1 MRWKIIIVIVGSLV
15 LASNGFAEP
24 AEPTEET
31 QPTWRL
37 GNLTPGGRWLVKT
50 LPRHIANDIKYTF
63 WNPWHMLALAV
74 GAGVTVGVH
83 QVDDDIQDFF
93 ESEDRLGVAGDIFNV
108 MGNNYVL
115 AGATVSAFIGAKIAD
130 APKVALTAGTMTE
143 ALALTQVFTIALK
156 YATQRTRPDG
166 SNNLS
171 FPSGHASSSFA
182 IATVVQVFYGP
193 LYGIPSYAIATM
205 IALSRLDK
213 NKHFASDT
221 VAGALLGTLIGLG
234 TAQFH
239 KKEYSNF
246 FIMPTVSR
254 ERAGLTLVHLF

>member
-1 MRWKIIIVIVGSLV
+1 MRWKILSLIVASLL
-15 LASNGFAEP
+15 LAGNSFA
-24 AEPTEET
+24 AGTTVTE
-31 QPTWRL
+31 PTWRL
-37 GNLTPGGRWLVKT
+37 GELTPGGRWLVKT
-50 LPRHIANDIKYTF
+50 LPRHIGNDIKYTF

-74 GAGVTVGVH
+74 GAGATVGVH
-83 QVDDDIQDFF
+83 QADGEIQDFF

-115 AGATVSAFIGAKIAD
+115 AGASVSAFIGAKLAD

-143 ALALTQVFTIALK
+143 ALALTQVFTIAIK
-156 YATQRTRPDG
+156 YATQRTRPDD
-166 SNNLS
+166 SNDLS
-171 FPSGHASSSFA
+171 FPSGHAASSFA
-182 IATVVQVFYGP
+182 LATVIEVFYGP
-193 LYGIPSYAIATM
+193 LYGIPSYAVATM

-234 TAQFH
+234 TAKFH

-246 FIMPTVSR
+246 FIVPTVSHD
-254 ERAGLTLVHLF
+254 RAGLTLMHMF